1 MKEKVESP
9 CLDCENMVQC
19 KKMCYKRLEWSIFE
33 ADKDDEELN
42 IYGNNLEVKGS
53 QRIKKQV
60 NIDLKYED
68 KDEIVKELLE
78 EFDNIYKK
86 EVVGYILS
94 KQ

>member
-1 MKEKVESP
+1 MNEKVESP

-33 ADKDDEELN
+33 AEKDDEELK

-53 QRIKKQV
+53 ERIKRYIKT
-60 NIDLKYED
+60 KYKD
-68 KDEIVKELLE
+68 KDEVVQDLLE
-78 EFDNIYKK
+78 DFDKIYRR
-86 EVVGYILS
+86 EVIGYILS